1 MKRDKLGSIWVD
13 TATLII
19 GDPCQLLASKKDE
32 ETKVPT
38 YDDLMKMTFPRESPE
53 THARVNELMARLPTD
68 KMTQKDMEELQE
80 SMMMPS
86 PNKVV
91 LMKNSNGGVGAI
103 SYQTGS
109 DGYYPVYVEY
119 DAKGK
124 ATRLVIELG
133 GQVKE

>member
-19 GDPCQLLASKKDE
+19 GDPCQLLVSGKD
-32 ETKVPT
+32 TKVPT
-38 YDDLMKMTFPRESPE
+38 YDDLMKLAFPGKSPE
-53 THARVNELMARLPTD
+53 THARVDELMAKLVSD
-68 KMTQKDMEELQE
+68 KMTQEEMEELKE
-80 SMMMPS
+80 GMMIPS

-119 DAKGK
+119 DDKGK

-133 GQVKE
+133 GKVKE